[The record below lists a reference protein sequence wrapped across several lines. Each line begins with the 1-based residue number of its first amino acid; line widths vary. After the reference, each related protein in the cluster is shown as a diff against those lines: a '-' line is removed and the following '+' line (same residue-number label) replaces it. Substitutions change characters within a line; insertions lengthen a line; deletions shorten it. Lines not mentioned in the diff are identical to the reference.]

1 MLGRPSAFLSVSCI
15 EIVDHTAV
23 QDVAVSTHDNRLRS
37 HFRLSD
43 SANLLVLIKDSGQI
57 DLVLADMVFIDVLSR
72 AGVVYDYTKRRI
84 HPLFASLDVDVSEP
98 VQLKALL
105 YANASYCLLGDT
117 APYQELGAS
126 KEALAGFCDK

>member
-57 DLVLADMVFIDVLSR
+57 DLVLADMVLNSLQLQIR
-72 AGVVYDYTKRRI
+72 AAVNQEELDLLP
-84 HPLFASLDVDVSEP
+84 PL
-98 VQLKALL
+98 
-105 YANASYCLLGDT
+105 
-117 APYQELGAS
+117 
-126 KEALAGFCDK
+126 